1 MLQLLYSGEYI
12 IFATILVS
20 IIFSLTL
27 HEYGH
32 ASCAKVLG
40 DDTAQRMGRLTLNP
54 VAHIDP
60 VGLLMVVLVGV
71 GYAKPV
77 PTNPRNIKY
86 PWGSAAIAAA
96 GPLMN
101 LLLAILTINVL
112 QFSYL
117 SSTFDLSG
125 QQILFLSF
133 MAQIN
138 LLLMLFNLIPFGPL
152 DGHYIMSW
160 VLPQQLRQR
169 YDYYN
174 EKYGAQ
180 LFLIL
185 ILLSVFGVPI
195 FRFLMDSSQALIPYL
210 VFVG

>member
-1 MLQLLYSGEYI
+1 MLQLIYSGQYI
-12 IFATILVS
+12 IFGIILAS

-27 HEYGH
+27 HEFGH
-32 ASCAKVLG
+32 ALVAKLLG

-54 VAHIDP
+54 ISHIDP
-60 VGLLMVVLVGV
+60 VGLLMVVLVGF

-77 PTNPRNIKY
+77 LTNPSKLQF
-86 PWGSAAIAAA
+86 PWGGAAVAAA

-101 LLLAILTINVL
+101 LLLAIVTINALRYTVNSETL
-112 QFSYL
+112 VVSE
-117 SSTFDLSG
+117 
-125 QQILFLSF
+125 QQIFFLSF

-160 VLPQQLRQR
+160 ILPQQLRQQ

-174 EKYGAQ
+174 GKYGAQ
-180 LFLIL
+180 LFLVL
-185 ILLSVFGVPI
+185 IVLSIFGIPI
-195 FRFLMDSSQALIPYL
+195 FSFLMSFSQALVPYL

>member
-1 MLQLLYSGEYI
+1 MLQLLFSGEYI
-12 IFATILVS
+12 IFVTILVS

-86 PWGSAAIAAA
+86 PWGSAAVAAA

-195 FRFLMDSSQALIPYL
+195 FRFLMDFSQALIPYL

>member
-1 MLQLLYSGEYI
+1 MLQLLYSGQYL

-32 ASCAKVLG
+32 AFSAKMLG

-60 VGLLMVVLVGV
+60 VGLLMVVLVGF

-77 PTNPRNIKY
+77 PTNPQKIKY
-86 PWGSAAIAAA
+86 SWGYAAVSAA
-96 GPLMN
+96 GPAMN
-101 LLLAILTINVL
+101 LLLAVLAINIL
-112 QFSYL
+112 YL
-117 SSTFDLSG
+117 SSVNATFDPAG
-125 QQILFLSF
+125 KEVMFLLF

-160 VLPQQLRQR
+160 LLPPKLRNK
-169 YDYYN
+169 YDHYN
-174 EKYGAQ
+174 DRYGAQ
-180 LFLIL
+180 LFLVLIVLSIL
-185 ILLSVFGVPI
+185 GVPI
-195 FRFLMDSSQALIPYL
+195 FNFLMDFSRALIPYL
-210 VFVG
+210 VFVR